1 MNWKLTSGEASES
14 FIIEGR
20 GRLLML
26 FIVIAAGM
34 MFYSNPAIA
43 QMQFEWVRNYPN
55 FQGHSAAID
64 SSGNIYS
71 VGDSSSY
78 LIVLKH
84 NPNGNLLWTKKLNH
98 RKTNSRLLT
107 ATDRNNE
114 LYVSFENIAH
124 DYVLVKI
131 DSSGQLKWENILI
144 YGGYDEPYSIAV
156 DKAGFIYLTGETF
169 NGTTK
174 CLTVKYTPQ
183 GDTLWARINPEYVM
197 GGNYVSLDDS
207 GNVYVAGGYIAAG
220 GSYYFGTLKY
230 DNNGNLKWFSRYS
243 YQNTISRGLCVKPD
257 NKGNCYVSGY
267 IRLYNGT
274 SISGLIKYDYK
285 GDSVW
290 VRIFGD
296 SLMVSSGSSDINFD
310 DNGNIYL
317 SCLYTIKYDT
327 VGNIQWYRN
336 NNGYLLYWFA
346 YQNNHLYC
354 AGRRSVQF
362 NPDVIIN
369 ELDTKGKLISQNYY
383 PQSAPVDCKLICY
396 ANSIYFITNAQDSLI
411 LIKYKTPSSNI
422 INNTTILSDYKL
434 HQNYPNPFNS
444 STIIRFSLIKPGNI
458 NLKIY
463 DIKGKEILN
472 IANGFKQAGE
482 YKERLSFENLTFS
495 SGVYFYSLFVN
506 NLLIDT
512 KKLIVIK

>member
-1 MNWKLTSGEASES
+1 MKRQNRQILLPSILFS
-14 FIIEGR
+14 IIVI
-20 GRLLML
+20 LYL
-26 FIVIAAGM
+26 FI
-34 MFYSNPAIA
+34 SQPATA
-43 QMQFEWVRNYPN
+43 QIQFEWVRNYPN

-84 NPNGNLLWTKKLNH
+84 NPNGNLLWTKKLTH
-98 RKTNSRLLT
+98 RKTNSRLLA

-131 DSSGQLKWENILI
+131 DTSGELKWENILN
-144 YGGYDEPYSIAV
+144 YGGWDEPYSIAV
-156 DKAGFIYLTGETF
+156 DRSGFIYLTGETF
-169 NGTTK
+169 NGITK

-230 DNNGNLKWFSRYS
+230 DNNGNLKWFSKYS
-243 YQNTISRGLCVKPD
+243 YQNTISRGICVKPD

-267 IRLYNGT
+267 IRLYNG
-274 SISGLIKYDYK
+274 SFISGLVKYDYK
-285 GDSVW
+285 GDSLW

-296 SLMVSSGSSDINFD
+296 SLTETGGFSNFYFD
-310 DNGNIYL
+310 DSENIYASSIYSL
-317 SCLYTIKYDT
+317 KYNSNGT
-327 VGNIQWYRN
+327 LLWYKYNSYSLFAFVYQSNRIYCVGR
-336 NNGYLLYWFA
+336 GET
-346 YQNNHLYC
+346 
-354 AGRRSVQF
+354 SM
-362 NPDVIIN
+362 IIY
-369 ELDTKGKLISQNYY
+369 ERDCKTGKLVSQHIY
-383 PQSAPVDCKLICY
+383 PQFMWAKDILSY
-396 ANSIYFITNAQDSLI
+396 NNSIYTISSASDSLI
-411 LIKYKTPSSNI
+411 LLKFSTSPNNI
-422 INNTTILSDYKL
+422 VNNTAILNDYKL
-434 HQNYPNPFNS
+434 YQNYPNPFNS

-482 YKERLSFENLTFS
+482 YKERLSLENLELS
-495 SGVYFYSLFVN
+495 NGVYFYSLFVN
-506 NLLIDT
+506 NVLIDT
-512 KKLIVIK
+512 KKLIIIK

>member
-1 MNWKLTSGEASES
+1 MKRHNRQ
-14 FIIEGR
+14 IILSS
-20 GRLLML
+20 LLFSIIVIIYL
-26 FIVIAAGM
+26 FI
-34 MFYSNPAIA
+34 SNPVIA

-114 LYVSFENIAH
+114 LYVSFGNINH
-124 DYVLVKI
+124 QFVLVKI

-230 DNNGNLKWFSRYS
+230 DNNGNLKWFSKYS
-243 YQNTISRGLCVKPD
+243 YQNTISRGICVKPD

-267 IRLYNGT
+267 IRLYDGNF
-274 SISGLIKYDYK
+274 ISGLIKYDYK

-290 VRIFGD
+290 GRIFGD
-296 SLMVSSGSSDINFD
+296 SLTEVEGSSNINFD

-317 SCLYTIKYDT
+317 SAIYTLKYDT
-327 VGNIQWYRN
+327 A
-336 NNGYLLYWFA
+336 GYLLWQRYNACYLTSFA
-346 YQNNHLYC
+346 YHNNHIYS
-354 AGRRSVQF
+354 AGPRLWLG
-362 NPDVIIN
+362 PDSLRIIERDEN
-369 ELDTKGKLISQNYY
+369 GNLISQNYY
-383 PQSAPVDCKLICY
+383 PESPSMLDLKFY
-396 ANSIYFITNAQDSLI
+396 NNSFYLAINSQDSLI
-411 LIKYKTPSSNI
+411 LLKFRASPINI
-422 INNTTILSDYKL
+422 VNNTTIISDYKL
-434 HQNYPNPFNS
+434 YQNYPNPFNPV
-444 STIIRFSLIKPGNI
+444 TKI
-458 NLKIY
+458 NYELPNDGKVKLMIY
-463 DIKGKEILN
+463 DILGREIKTLVN
-472 IANGFKQAGE
+472 EVKQAGKYTVE
-482 YKERLSFENLTFS
+482 FNGHNFA
-495 SGVYFYSLFVN
+495 SGVYFYRIESGKFTDVKRMVLV
-506 NLLIDT
+506 
-512 KKLIVIK
+512 K